1 MNDLG
6 KRVALSPSSNNF
18 KECVDKTLNEGIIAG
33 KKITMNW
40 LVDALNYPNRKKL
53 ERDFRRNLNTTYRVY
68 VMEKRLAVAIKML
81 DDEKLSVKAIAL
93 SSGFSNSA
101 TFCNAFKREF
111 GSAPSVYRTDKLKD
125 IVKSSCHIINTD
137 QSAAFHS

>member
-6 KRVALSPSSNNF
+6 KQVALSPSSNNF

-81 DDEKLSVKAIAL
+81 DE
-93 SSGFSNSA
+93 
-101 TFCNAFKREF
+101 
-111 GSAPSVYRTDKLKD
+111 LK
-125 IVKSSCHIINTD
+125 
-137 QSAAFHS
+137 